1 MSGSCSGLVKFGES
15 IAVVG
20 SADWLG
26 SWTDPKTLQWSEAGW
41 SITLD
46 APAGQDVEFKF
57 VIVKNGKSAVWED
70 GPNRKVTVPGVE
82 PRGKE
87 FNTDIDWNKTAATL
101 SWEVT
106 KEDIEESYNEAP
118 VGGDGGSE
126 SEGEFSSAE
135 DGVELEESAFAQK
148 WAGRG
153 VEFMRSNAHK
163 SERRGRWDTSGLD
176 GPAKALVESD
186 KSAGNWWRK
195 LEAVEKLLL
204 PLERGQRLDAMIYA
218 SIYLQWINTGQ
229 IPCVEDGGHRRP
241 NRHAEIS
248 RRIFRWLEKEG
259 TRGSALSAEEKVVMR
274 KIHPRLPAFSADF
287 TASVPLTRIRDIAH
301 RNDIPHKL
309 KQEIKHTIQNKLHR
323 NAGPEDLVATEQL
336 LRRVTRTPGEYSEAF
351 VQQLKL
357 FYAELKD
364 FFNASSLTELLE
376 SIRPSLD
383 DTGSAML
390 QNFLACKQ
398 SVDALPSS
406 ALAIDGGAAAQ
417 GRQRPG
423 GRLTNDAPD
432 EAIAMRQKWRLAEI
446 CLEEYFFVLL
456 SRFLNELFDEE
467 GGDKAAEG
475 MAGEIRMGQLG
486 HVGVALGAAVL
497 GLRHLGLSGW
507 NQAECFCLE
516 NELASWQAAGIGSAG
531 VASEH
536 DLRWWALRLKASLD
550 RMRRLTEAFTETTLE
565 LFFEPSQKL
574 GHALGI
580 EENAVR
586 TFAEAEIRS
595 SVVFQL
601 AKLTS
606 LLLRVM
612 RSVLGAEGWD
622 VLVPGTAVGKL
633 VEVERIDPDQLATLK
648 GEQGVVLLVLRA
660 EGDEEVKAAGAN
672 LKAVVLLQELPH
684 LSHLAVRAR
693 QEGVLL
699 MTCEDENRIA
709 ALRSAVGSRIR
720 LEAGVEGVKVIT
732 GAAVDHHSSSSSVDS
747 AGSGSSKKS
756 EDEMWVQALKPQP
769 IRVQEARLPVLPL
782 HEAQLA
788 TCGAK
793 AHACAKLEELSIAS
807 TFAGADFSVP
817 RSAVITFGVM
827 EEAITAS
834 NRRTL
839 FHRLVSTLDDPN
851 LQGAPLDDTCT
862 QIRTLLEESPL
873 PPAFFRTLSYIFSA
887 NARLIVRSS
896 ANVEDLAG
904 MSGAGLYDSVPDVTL
919 SEPASFGRAV
929 ASVWASLFTR
939 RAVLSRRAAG
949 VRQSDAAMAVLVQE
963 LISPPDLSFVLHT
976 KGIGTGA
983 GGALVVP
990 SPRLANSN
998 SGSNSSSGS
1007 GSNGKATGSVASA
1020 SASGAAPGSPAPSDF
1035 LSAEVAPG
1043 LGETLASGTR
1053 GTAWRF
1059 AVGKSDGSVR
1069 ILAFANFSEKIVM
1082 APAAGGGSVGRKAGG
1097 GSGGGGGVA
1106 AAGGGV
1112 VMQAVDYSGQLLSTS
1127 PDAQVVLVKKLSA
1140 VGSFL
1145 EERFGSPQDIEGC
1158 VVGDKIYVASHV
1170 VAVSP
1175 SASLRS
1181 SPSSSSC
1188 HVSFPASTTTAAVRT
1203 AASHV
1208 EPGRLAN
1215 PSTRIARE
1223 CIFSGGPKTRKLQLS
1238 NGSRIQCNLT
1248 PPIVTSAASSAAA
1261 AAMAAGGS
1269 SAVTIASSWFT
1280 LCTAAVIPLYT
1291 LMIFAPDWHVTE
1303 RIMSSSLPSILLG
1316 FVYLYLLYK
1325 SWTPNTLLY
1334 MFSSKY
1340 WLPELAGI
1348 TQMFSSTLTVA
1359 SAWIHLLA
1367 VDLFAARHVYLDGL
1381 KQKLETRH
1389 SLVLC
1394 LMFGPLGIAA
1404 HSLTK
1409 TIAQIFRRSRRSR
1422 NSSRPVQDIPSPP

>member
-1 MSGSCSGLVKFGES
+1 MECLRGTLASSSVQPVALQGLRSSVDSSRLSTLGLSSQLPNPLRAHYASYSRSLLNKQFPSSSIETTAVRVTAAVAAGSKVKVRFNLPIQVKFGES

-26 SWTDPKTLQWSEAGW
+26 SWSDPKALDWSEAGW
-41 SITLD
+41 SVTLD
-46 APAGQDVEFKF
+46 APAGQEVEFKF
-57 VIVKNGKSAVWED
+57 VIVKNGKAAVWED
-70 GPNRKVTVPGVE
+70 GPNRKVTVPGVD

-87 FNTDIDWNKTAATL
+87 FNADVDWNKTTATL

-106 KEDIEESYNEAP
+106 KEDSEESFNGAP
-118 VGGDGGSE
+118 VGDSGSD
-126 SEGEFSSAE
+126 SEGELSSAE
-135 DGVELEESAFAQK
+135 DGGELEESAFAQK

-163 SERRGRWDTSGLD
+163 SERRGRWDTTGLD
-176 GPAKALVESD
+176 GPAKKLVEAD
-186 KSAGNWWRK
+186 KGAGNWWRK
-195 LEAVEKLLL
+195 LETVEQLLL
-204 PLERGQRLDAMIYA
+204 PVERSQRLDAMIYA

-259 TRGSALSAEEKVVMR
+259 TRGSALSSEEIVVMR

-301 RNDIPHKL
+301 RNDIPHNL

-323 NAGPEDLVATEQL
+323 NAGPEDLVATELL

-383 DTGSAML
+383 DTGTAML
-390 QNFLACKQ
+390 ENFLACKQ
-398 SVDALPSS
+398 NVDALPSS
-406 ALAIDGGAAAQ
+406 ALGIDQGAYGGAEAGSSQPQSLQ
-417 GRQRPG
+417 GAPSGRPTDVLMSALHS
-423 GRLTNDAPD
+423 LTGLRAVLLYSLESGLRNDAPD
-432 EAIAMRQKWRLAEI
+432 DSIAMRQKWRLSEI

-467 GGDKAAEG
+467 GGDRAAEG

-516 NELASWQAAGIGSAG
+516 NELASWQAAGIGGSTG

-550 RMRRLTEAFTETTLE
+550 RMRRLTEAFTEATLE
-565 LFFEPSQKL
+565 LFFQPSQKL

-633 VEVERIDPDQLATLK
+633 VEVERIDPDLLATLQ
-648 GEQGVVLLVLRA
+648 GEEGLVLLVQRA

-699 MTCEDENRIA
+699 MTCEDENRVA
-709 ALRSAVGSRIR
+709 DLRSAVGSRIR
-720 LEAGVEGVKVIT
+720 LEAGVEGVKVTT
-732 GAAVDHHSSSSSVDS
+732 GSAAVDQHPSSSSASKAATTSGSSSSSS
-747 AGSGSSKKS
+747 SGKS
-756 EDEMWVQALKPQP
+756 EDEVWLQALKPQP

-793 AHACAKLEELSIAS
+793 AHACAKLEGLSVAS

-827 EEAITAS
+827 DEAITAS

-839 FHRLVSTLDDPN
+839 FHRLVASLDDQN
-851 LQGAPLDDTCT
+851 LHGNSLDEACT

-873 PPAFFRTLSYIFSA
+873 PPAFFRTLSYIFPA

-904 MSGAGLYDSVPDVTL
+904 MSGAGLYDSIPDVTL
-919 SEPASFGRAV
+919 SDPATFGRAV

-976 KGIGTGA
+976 KGIGAGA

-990 SPRLANSN
+990 SPRI
-998 SGSNSSSGS
+998 SSGKSS
-1007 GSNGKATGSVASA
+1007 GGGSSNGNGASA
-1020 SASGAAPGSPAPSDF
+1020 SASVAAVAPGSPAPADF

-1059 AVGKSDGSVR
+1059 AVGKSDSSVR
-1069 ILAFANFSEKIVM
+1069 ILAFANFSEKIIM
-1082 APAAGGGSVGRKAGG
+1082 APAAAGVSAGRNAGAT
-1097 GSGGGGGVA
+1097 SGGGGGAAVA

-1127 PDAQVVLVKKLSA
+1127 PDAQVVLAKKLAA

-1145 EERFGSPQDIEGC
+1145 EDRFGTPQDIEGC
-1158 VVGDKIYVASHV
+1158 VVGDKIFV
-1170 VAVSP
+1170 V
-1175 SASLRS
+1175 
-1181 SPSSSSC
+1181 
-1188 HVSFPASTTTAAVRT
+1188 
-1203 AASHV
+1203 
-1208 EPGRLAN
+1208 
-1215 PSTRIARE
+1215 
-1223 CIFSGGPKTRKLQLS
+1223 Q
-1238 NGSRIQCNLT
+1238 
-1248 PPIVTSAASSAAA
+1248 
-1261 AAMAAGGS
+1261 
-1269 SAVTIASSWFT
+1269 
-1280 LCTAAVIPLYT
+1280 
-1291 LMIFAPDWHVTE
+1291 
-1303 RIMSSSLPSILLG
+1303 
-1316 FVYLYLLYK
+1316 
-1325 SWTPNTLLY
+1325 
-1334 MFSSKY
+1334 
-1340 WLPELAGI
+1340 
-1348 TQMFSSTLTVA
+1348 
-1359 SAWIHLLA
+1359 
-1367 VDLFAARHVYLDGL
+1367 
-1381 KQKLETRH
+1381 
-1389 SLVLC
+1389 
-1394 LMFGPLGIAA
+1394 
-1404 HSLTK
+1404 
-1409 TIAQIFRRSRRSR
+1409 
-1422 NSSRPVQDIPSPP
+1422 SRPQP

>member
-1 MSGSCSGLVKFGES
+1 ME
-15 IAVVG
+15 VVE
-20 SADWLG
+20 
-26 SWTDPKTLQWSEAGW
+26 Q
-41 SITLD
+41 
-46 APAGQDVEFKF
+46 
-57 VIVKNGKSAVWED
+57 
-70 GPNRKVTVPGVE
+70 
-82 PRGKE
+82 
-87 FNTDIDWNKTAATL
+87 
-101 SWEVT
+101 
-106 KEDIEESYNEAP
+106 
-118 VGGDGGSE
+118 
-126 SEGEFSSAE
+126 
-135 DGVELEESAFAQK
+135 
-148 WAGRG
+148 
-153 VEFMRSNAHK
+153 
-163 SERRGRWDTSGLD
+163 
-176 GPAKALVESD
+176 
-186 KSAGNWWRK
+186 
-195 LEAVEKLLL
+195 LLL

-259 TRGSALSAEEKVVMR
+259 TRSSALTSEEKVVMR

-301 RNDIPHKL
+301 RNDIPHNL

-323 NAGPEDLVATEQL
+323 NAGPEDLVATELL

-383 DTGSAML
+383 DTGTAML

-398 SVDALPSS
+398 NVDALPSS
-406 ALAIDGGAAAQ
+406 AGASGESSQGAAAS
-417 GRQRPG
+417 GRPTDVLMSALHA
-423 GRLTNDAPD
+423 LTGLRAVLMYSLESGLRNDAPD
-432 EAIAMRQKWRLAEI
+432 DAIAMRQKWRLAEI

-633 VEVERIDPDQLATLK
+633 VEVERIDPDLLATLK
-648 GEQGVVLLVLRA
+648 GEQGVVLLVQRA

-732 GAAVDHHSSSSSVDS
+732 GAAVDQRSSSSSS
-747 AGSGSSKKS
+747 ADAASSGSSKS
-756 EDEMWVQALKPQP
+756 EDEVWVQALKPQP
-769 IRVQEARLPVLPL
+769 VRVQEARLPVLPL
-782 HEAQLA
+782 HGAQLA

-827 EEAITAS
+827 EESITAS

-839 FHRLVSTLDDPN
+839 FHRLVATLDDPN
-851 LQGAPLDDTCT
+851 LQGSVLDSTCA

-919 SEPASFGRAV
+919 SDPASFGRAV

-990 SPRLANSN
+990 SPRLANSS
-998 SGSNSSSGS
+998 SGSGS
-1007 GSNGKATGSVASA
+1007 GSNGKATGSAST
-1020 SASGAAPGSPAPSDF
+1020 SAVAPGSSAPSDF

-1082 APAAGGGSVGRKAGG
+1082 APVAAGG
-1097 GSGGGGGVA
+1097 GSGGRNTGAGSGG
-1106 AAGGGV
+1106 GGGV

-1127 PDAQVVLVKKLSA
+1127 PDAQVVLAKKLEA
-1140 VGSFL
+1140 VGAFL
-1145 EERFGSPQDIEGC
+1145 EDRFGSPQDIEGC
-1158 VVGDKIYVASHV
+1158 VVGDKIYV
-1170 VAVSP
+1170 
-1175 SASLRS
+1175 
-1181 SPSSSSC
+1181 
-1188 HVSFPASTTTAAVRT
+1188 
-1203 AASHV
+1203 
-1208 EPGRLAN
+1208 
-1215 PSTRIARE
+1215 
-1223 CIFSGGPKTRKLQLS
+1223 LQ
-1238 NGSRIQCNLT
+1238 
-1248 PPIVTSAASSAAA
+1248 
-1261 AAMAAGGS
+1261 
-1269 SAVTIASSWFT
+1269 
-1280 LCTAAVIPLYT
+1280 
-1291 LMIFAPDWHVTE
+1291 
-1303 RIMSSSLPSILLG
+1303 
-1316 FVYLYLLYK
+1316 
-1325 SWTPNTLLY
+1325 
-1334 MFSSKY
+1334 
-1340 WLPELAGI
+1340 
-1348 TQMFSSTLTVA
+1348 
-1359 SAWIHLLA
+1359 
-1367 VDLFAARHVYLDGL
+1367 
-1381 KQKLETRH
+1381 
-1389 SLVLC
+1389 
-1394 LMFGPLGIAA
+1394 
-1404 HSLTK
+1404 
-1409 TIAQIFRRSRRSR
+1409 
-1422 NSSRPVQDIPSPP
+1422 SRPQP

>member
-1 MSGSCSGLVKFGES
+1 
-15 IAVVG
+15 
-20 SADWLG
+20 
-26 SWTDPKTLQWSEAGW
+26 
-41 SITLD
+41 
-46 APAGQDVEFKF
+46 
-57 VIVKNGKSAVWED
+57 
-70 GPNRKVTVPGVE
+70 
-82 PRGKE
+82 
-87 FNTDIDWNKTAATL
+87 
-101 SWEVT
+101 
-106 KEDIEESYNEAP
+106 
-118 VGGDGGSE
+118 
-126 SEGEFSSAE
+126 
-135 DGVELEESAFAQK
+135 
-148 WAGRG
+148 
-153 VEFMRSNAHK
+153 MRSNAHK
-163 SERRGRWDTSGLD
+163 SERRGRWDTSGLE
-176 GPAKALVESD
+176 GPAKTLVEAD
-186 KSAGNWWRK
+186 KGAGNWWRK
-195 LEAVEKLLL
+195 LEVVEQLLL

-259 TRGSALSAEEKVVMR
+259 TRSSALTSEEKVVMR

-301 RNDIPHKL
+301 RNDIPHNL

-323 NAGPEDLVATEQL
+323 NAGPEDLVATELL

-383 DTGSAML
+383 DTGAAML

-398 SVDALPSS
+398 NVDALPSS
-406 ALAIDGGAAAQ
+406 AGASGESSQGAAAS
-417 GRQRPG
+417 GRPTDVLMSALHA
-423 GRLTNDAPD
+423 LTGLRAVLMYSLESGLRNDAPD
-432 EAIAMRQKWRLAEI
+432 DAIAMRQKWRLAEI

-633 VEVERIDPDQLATLK
+633 VEVERIDPDLLATLK
-648 GEQGVVLLVLRA
+648 GEQGVVLLVQRA

-732 GAAVDHHSSSSSVDS
+732 GAAVDQRSSSSSSSSADA
-747 AGSGSSKKS
+747 AGSGSSKS
-756 EDEMWVQALKPQP
+756 EDEVWVQALKPQP
-769 IRVQEARLPVLPL
+769 VRVQEARLPVLPL

-817 RSAVITFGVM
+817 RFAVITFGVMDASNRRTLFHRLVATLNTFLFLTPLPRSPAFPGADFSVPRSAVITFGVM

-839 FHRLVSTLDDPN
+839 FHRLVATLDDPN
-851 LQGAPLDDTCT
+851 LQGSVLDSTCA

-919 SEPASFGRAV
+919 SDPASFGRAV

-990 SPRLANSN
+990 SPRLANSS
-998 SGSNSSSGS
+998 SGSGS
-1007 GSNGKATGSVASA
+1007 GSNGKATGSAST
-1020 SASGAAPGSPAPSDF
+1020 SAVAPGSSAPSDF

-1082 APAAGGGSVGRKAGG
+1082 APVAAGG
-1097 GSGGGGGVA
+1097 GSGGRNTGAGSGG
-1106 AAGGGV
+1106 GGGV

-1127 PDAQVVLVKKLSA
+1127 PDAQVVLAKKLEA
-1140 VGSFL
+1140 VGAFL
-1145 EERFGSPQDIEGC
+1145 EDRFGSPQDIEGC
-1158 VVGDKIYVASHV
+1158 VVGDKIYVV
-1170 VAVSP
+1170 
-1175 SASLRS
+1175 
-1181 SPSSSSC
+1181 
-1188 HVSFPASTTTAAVRT
+1188 
-1203 AASHV
+1203 
-1208 EPGRLAN
+1208 
-1215 PSTRIARE
+1215 
-1223 CIFSGGPKTRKLQLS
+1223 Q
-1238 NGSRIQCNLT
+1238 
-1248 PPIVTSAASSAAA
+1248 
-1261 AAMAAGGS
+1261 
-1269 SAVTIASSWFT
+1269 
-1280 LCTAAVIPLYT
+1280 
-1291 LMIFAPDWHVTE
+1291 
-1303 RIMSSSLPSILLG
+1303 
-1316 FVYLYLLYK
+1316 
-1325 SWTPNTLLY
+1325 
-1334 MFSSKY
+1334 
-1340 WLPELAGI
+1340 
-1348 TQMFSSTLTVA
+1348 
-1359 SAWIHLLA
+1359 
-1367 VDLFAARHVYLDGL
+1367 
-1381 KQKLETRH
+1381 
-1389 SLVLC
+1389 
-1394 LMFGPLGIAA
+1394 
-1404 HSLTK
+1404 
-1409 TIAQIFRRSRRSR
+1409 
-1422 NSSRPVQDIPSPP
+1422 SRPQP